1 MLWFTELQPFL
12 FAACWTAV
20 WRNACHDNPLAIDN
34 LIDSEGIPV
43 KIIRKVSTTVTTTA
57 LGALQYSKSP
67 RERQIPSLPVI
78 CVYKVVIPLN
88 EAAVVVS

>member
-1 MLWFTELQPFL
+1 MLDSGR
-12 FAACWTAV
+12 
-20 WRNACHDNPLAIDN
+20 RNARHENPLTV
-34 LIDSEGIPV
+34 DSQIVTEGIPEEV
-43 KIIRKVSTTVTTTA
+43 IRKVSTTVTTTA

-78 CVYKVVIPLN
+78 CAYKVVIPLN